1 MGSHIDDIHAPTTA
15 HSVINIRFNQKLVKL
30 KLKKC
35 RKTRKIGSD
44 VVKPELSQ
52 RNNMFIEKSI
62 KFASVFIR
70 VYLWL
75 KLPSRLLK
83 L

>member
-1 MGSHIDDIHAPTTA
+1 
-15 HSVINIRFNQKLVKL
+15 
-30 KLKKC
+30 
-35 RKTRKIGSD
+35 
-44 VVKPELSQ
+44 
-52 RNNMFIEKSI
+52 MFIEKSI